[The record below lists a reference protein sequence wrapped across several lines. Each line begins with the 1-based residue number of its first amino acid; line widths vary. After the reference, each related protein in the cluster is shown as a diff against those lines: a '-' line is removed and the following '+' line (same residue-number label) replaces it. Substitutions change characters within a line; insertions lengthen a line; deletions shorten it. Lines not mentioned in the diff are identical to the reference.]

1 MSDIRDFT
9 GKNRKFTGTD
19 SIKVPTGT
27 TAQRVNETAKL
38 RFNSDTNLMEY
49 YTGTDWKPIDS
60 PPTVTQIAIAGRA
73 ANTTGYIDNT
83 TGGDQTIVISGS
95 LFDTTGAVVT
105 FEGTAGGAGTVT
117 TQTIVRNSSSQLT
130 VTVTAADFI
139 EADDPYTV
147 KVTNGSGLS
156 GVLAEAIDVNV
167 APAFA
172 TAADTN
178 IGTVQ
183 NSQSDFS
190 GLTTVAATDADGD
203 TITHTISAGSLP
215 SGMSLA
221 TDGTF
226 TGTASG
232 LPSSVTN
239 YTFTVQAATTQY
251 TITRQFVVSGVS
263 SLYVGA
269 TGGTE
274 STVGSYKYHTFN
286 SSGNFIVSETGT
298 APYSTVDYLLVAG
311 GGGGGPN
318 YHGAGAGAGGAID
331 STFTVSA
338 TTYGVVIGS
347 GGSGGSAGSPGS
359 GQSNGQNSTVFSQ
372 TALGGGYG
380 GNYSN
385 NPGNSGGSGGGGAQG
400 TSSQV
405 GASGTPGQGNNG
417 GNSVNTPWAGGGG
430 GGGKGAVGGNGT
442 SDGAGNE
449 SACVGGAGGTGINWK
464 TLGTYYAG
472 GGAGSRGG
480 NAPST
485 ASGPGGGGTPSSSG
499 TGASGTAN
507 TGGGGGGGERNP
519 VGPGGSGGS
528 GKCIIRYQIS

>member
-1 MSDIRDFT
+1 MADSRDIT

-19 SIKVPTGT
+19 GIKLPTGT
-27 TAQRVNETAKL
+27 EAQRVNVQGQL
-38 RFNSDTNLMEY
+38 RFNTDTNLAEY
-49 YTGTDWKPIDS
+49 YDGTDWKPIDA
-60 PPTVTQIAIAGRA
+60 PPTITGFTIDGGSSVTSA
-73 ANTTGYIDNT
+73 AIDNT
-83 TGGDQTIVISGS
+83 AGGDATIVISGS
-95 LFDTTGAVVT
+95 NFDTTS
-105 FEGTAGGAGTVT
+105 GTVVFEPEGGGSNVT
-117 TQTIVRNSSSQLT
+117 VQTITRTNSSSFT
-130 VTVTAADFI
+130 VTVTRSDFV
-139 EADDPYTV
+139 EANDPYAI
-147 KVTNGSGLS
+147 KLTNGSGLAAT
-156 GVLAEAIDVNV
+156 LASALDVNV
-167 APAFA
+167 PPTFA

-442 SDGAGNE
+442 SDGAGSE